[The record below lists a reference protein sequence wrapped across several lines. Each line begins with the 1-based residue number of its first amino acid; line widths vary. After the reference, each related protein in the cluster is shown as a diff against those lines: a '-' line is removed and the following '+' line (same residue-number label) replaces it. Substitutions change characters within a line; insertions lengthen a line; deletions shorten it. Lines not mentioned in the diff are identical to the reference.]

1 MRNAELKLSK
11 LTLYSTLS
19 EQKFC
24 DVDMVFVAVKWTE
37 YGGSSA
43 FIFVEVTTR

>member
-1 MRNAELKLSK
+1 MKLSK
-11 LTLYSTLS
+11 LTSYSTFS

-24 DVDMVFVAVKWTE
+24 DVDMVLIALKWAE
-37 YGGSSA
+37 HGGSSA